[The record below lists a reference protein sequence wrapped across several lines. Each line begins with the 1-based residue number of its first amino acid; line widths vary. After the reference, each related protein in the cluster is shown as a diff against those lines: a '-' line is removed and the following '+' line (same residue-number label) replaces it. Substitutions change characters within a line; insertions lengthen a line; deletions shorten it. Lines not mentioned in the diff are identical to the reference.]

1 MEGNKISVLVIFY
14 NQEKYVD
21 DALGSVFMQETSFP
35 FQVIIGDDGS
45 NDGTVEKIREWQSKY
60 PERIRL
66 VIQERDNTKKYNGV
80 NRASR
85 NRLSILR
92 LVDTP
97 YFTYLDGDDYYTDK
111 NRLQKQYDILEK
123 PENSDCVGCGHNI
136 RMFMEDDPI
145 KSVILPG
152 KLVRTGKYYPKEYW
166 RDLYFHT
173 NTILFRSNYIKE
185 LPLDIVTDFFDDNI
199 ITFCFIKHGPLYF
212 LRDCMADYR
221 KNNEGLWPLEKEDVC
236 CICEFLCYDLE
247 CKINPDIKD
256 TGLKR
261 HLESFIKF
269 SDNHD
274 LFENVGEEYLDIA
287 NKYNFPIM
295 RRALVEKH
303 LFSSDWVKDT
313 ETINAIKTQIRKE
326 SLPTLPFKFANRIFS
341 LPHLPQRVV
350 NKIYERVFH
359 S

>member
-123 PENSDCVGCGHNI
+123 PENSDCVGCGHNL
-136 RMFMEDDPI
+136 RMFNESRPNN
-145 KSVILPG
+145 SVILPG
-152 KLVRTGKYYPKEYW
+152 RLVRQGKYDPQKYW
-166 RDLYFHT
+166 RNYYFST
-173 NTILFRSNYIKE
+173 DTIVFRSKYIKE
-185 LPLDIVTDFFDDNI
+185 LPLDIVNDFFDDNI

-221 KNNEGLWPLEKEDVC
+221 KIDGGLWVGDREDIC
-236 CICEFLCYDLE
+236 CISEFLCYDLE
-247 CKINPDIKD
+247 CKINPEMKDI
-256 TGLKR
+256 GVKR
-261 HLESFIKF
+261 HLASFIKF

-274 LFENVGEEYLDIA
+274 LFENVGEEYLDMA
-287 NKYNFPIM
+287 NEFNFPTM
-295 RRALVEKH
+295 RRALEEKH
-303 LFSSDWVKDT
+303 LFTSDWVKDT
-313 ETINAIKTQIRKE
+313 KTINAIRSQCRIE
-326 SLPTLPFKFANRIFS
+326 DLPALPFKFANRIFS

-350 NKIYERVFH
+350 KKIYERVFH